1 MRILSLL
8 FLLGVGCD
16 TPDNTD
22 ACDLF
27 EDHMACPECYDG
39 DVTCSAETPALRKAP
54 AVGAKQRRGSMP
66 RYARRVSPTSRPN
79 PAGYG
84 LRGCPVHRRVTPYF
98 GTTFVQIEARSISS
112 SSKKRSP
119 SAGSSSR

>member
-39 DVTCSAETPALRKAP
+39 DVTCSYGDTSVTQGSCGGCQAEAGLYAALCEA
-54 AVGAKQRRGSMP
+54 
-66 RYARRVSPTSRPN
+66 VSPTQPPKSSRIWSARMPRPPKSNPLLWNHLRPN
-79 PAGYG
+79 RSA
-84 LRGCPVHRRVTPYF
+84 VHLQF
-98 GTTFVQIEARSISS
+98 
-112 SSKKRSP
+112 K
-119 SAGSSSR
+119 